1 MPEFDKARLD
11 GNAAVTLERDPAGVR
26 VRVVGELDI
35 STAPGLERVLDEL
48 TIAQDERLLLDLD
61 GVEFLDS
68 TGLAAL
74 IRAQTSA
81 DLNGHRLTV
90 RASST
95 QVQRLFELT
104 GMFDRLTVE
113 SVEGQVTDHA

>member
-1 MPEFDKARLD
+1 MPDFQKSVRDDLTD
-11 GNAAVTLERDPAGVR
+11 GTGAVTLEYDPEGVR

-35 STAPGLERVLDEL
+35 STVPELERVLDRL
-48 TIAQDERLLLDLD
+48 ALPAHGRLLLDLD
-61 GVEFLDS
+61 GVEFMDS
-68 TGLAAL
+68 TGLAA
-74 IRAQTSA
+74 IVRAQNSA

-104 GMFDRLTVE
+104 GMLEQFALE
-113 SVEGQVTDHA
+113 K